1 MENFGILSVL
11 HYLCRRKLTEM
22 KQITLIIAC
31 VWMTLAT
38 YAQRTIIVEKGN
50 VQSLLAAISEANH
63 LNADSTAERLFILI
77 PMLKSTPKIPVSF
90 IRNCDFSSHS

>member
-31 VWMTLAT
+31 VWMTLAA
-38 YAQRTIIVEKGN
+38 YAQRTIIVEKGSA
-50 VQSLLAAISEANH
+50 QSLLAAISEPTTGCRQYCRAVVYH
-63 LNADSTAERLFILI
+63 DSRRGVRPWRDDVDAHQWT
-77 PMLKSTPKIPVSF
+77 
-90 IRNCDFSSHS
+90 